1 MSSAVFLETGES
13 PPQQRDEILTRV
25 GGPKAKIYALVRTIL
40 DDLEAVAPWEG
51 LYYPPTEAAEFL
63 DMETALVGMI
73 EDIPR
78 RVATL
83 TRELDSSPLDAPTR
97 EVVENMEFY
106 FQGIRVSVASELD
119 KLKAQLAKF
128 KAADGSRFL
137 SFEDRAFTCEISADL
152 KGKYT
157 SSIMGAAA
165 SLIAEGLWTGIEIEP
180 ILFPEKAEEFDRNEK
195 LVEALSEVTESI
207 GSFLDQVPVLELL
220 ASWAEE
226 RRVDQYALSPC
237 YTLLGNLGNLMQ
249 VSSRRALYS
258 GDYHQIR
265 QRESQLNTRIN
276 ELNML
281 HNMTWG
287 TVQEAARSDRAEIYR
302 AMIAKATELVAI
314 LDVDILKKLLGEGVV
329 KDLQLVV
336 TMEKEDESAGRS
348 VEDERRSSRRNRIAE
363 HLHTL
368 IPLLY
373 DEDLKTFLELLLGSV
388 LKRASLSVKRASPQP
403 SAASAGTI
411 APESPPAVAVP
422 GPEPVMATVD
432 PAELPGAV
440 VDDSILDAATLE
452 APALEDLS
460 WEAPA
465 LEAPALEVPSLESPS
480 LQDLPVAEAAAAPPL
495 LTEPPLDDLSME
507 DTALSVRQLDSDLE
521 AVRREALEDLLEVL
535 LPLLSRSS
543 SQRKSFE
550 LVRRLLKQQ
559 RTIPGGLLQSMRPYL
574 FEIMNQ
580 LVPKL
585 REDVRLADLHTDYGE
600 SLVEHCQVLSDP
612 FLSPDVPGV
621 DLPASMEKVLDLL
634 NHLAIATRSSIERLS
649 DQSEKGTGVVPRPAL

>member
-1 MSSAVFLETGES
+1 
-13 PPQQRDEILTRV
+13 
-25 GGPKAKIYALVRTIL
+25 
-40 DDLEAVAPWEG
+40 LEAVAPWEG
-51 LYYPPTEAAEFL
+51 LYYPPTDADEFL
-63 DMETALVGMI
+63 SMETALIGMI
-73 EDIPR
+73 EDIPQ

-83 TRELDSSPLDAPTR
+83 TRELESLALDDAGR
-97 EVVENMEFY
+97 EMLDNMDFY

-119 KLKAQLAKF
+119 KLKAQLEGF
-128 KAADGSRFL
+128 KNAGAERSL

-207 GSFLDQVPVLELL
+207 STFLDQVPAVELI
-220 ASWAEE
+220 ASWTDE
-226 RRVDQYALSPC
+226 RRVDQYALSPF

-265 QRESQLNTRIN
+265 QREGQLNTRII

-287 TVQEAARSDRAEIYR
+287 TVPEAAQSDRTAVYG

-314 LDVDILKKLLGEGVV
+314 LDVDILKKLVGEGVV
-329 KDLQLVV
+329 KDLQFIV

-348 VEDERRSSRRNRIAE
+348 GDEARRQARRDKLSE
-363 HLHTL
+363 TLQPL

-388 LKRASLSVKRASPQP
+388 LKRASLAVKRTAP
-403 SAASAGTI
+403 SAPTPAPTVPAQPAAAATPSDLAASRLAGATEVLPPIDLPTAGPGADPGLASLDPPALLESTADTALQQAGT
-411 APESPPAVAVP
+411 
-422 GPEPVMATVD
+422 
-432 PAELPGAV
+432 
-440 VDDSILDAATLE
+440 LDAPPLEDLDWQLPALE

-460 WEAPA
+460 FN
-465 LEAPALEVPSLESPS
+465 
-480 LQDLPVAEAAAAPPL
+480 
-495 LTEPPLDDLSME
+495 EPPGGKPPAETPLEDPSME
-507 DTALSVRQLDSDLE
+507 ETALSVRQLGNDLE
-521 AVRREALEDLLEVL
+521 ASRLEALEALLEVL
-535 LPLLSRSS
+535 LPLLSRTS

-559 RTIPGGLLQSMRPYL
+559 RTIPAGLLQSMRPYL

-600 SLVEHCQVLSDP
+600 NLIEHCQLLSDP
-612 FLSPDVPGV
+612 FLSTNVPGV

-649 DQSEKGTGVVPRPAL
+649 DQRDKGTGVVPRPNF